1 MYIDKYNITVSGDK
15 YNSKTK
21 KQDHDV
27 DVVHVASD
35 EPTKAKRL
43 LNIIDSMMEA
53 HEGCEIEID
62 VVIKQH
68 RYE

>member
-1 MYIDKYNITVSGDK
+1 M
-15 YNSKTK
+15 
-21 KQDHDV
+21 
-27 DVVHVASD
+27 VHVASD
-35 EPTKAKRL
+35 EPTKAKSL

>member
-1 MYIDKYNITVSGDK
+1 
-15 YNSKTK
+15 
-21 KQDHDV
+21 
-27 DVVHVASD
+27 
-35 EPTKAKRL
+35 